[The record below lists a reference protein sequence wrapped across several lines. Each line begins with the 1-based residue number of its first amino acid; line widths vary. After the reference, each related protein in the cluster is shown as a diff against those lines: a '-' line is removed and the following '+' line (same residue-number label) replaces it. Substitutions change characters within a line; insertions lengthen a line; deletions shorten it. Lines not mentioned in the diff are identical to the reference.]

1 MLTLVTLL
9 PLREAT
15 LEESKKDCVGRKE
28 SSREVCTR
36 HGFSTTVMAGC
47 ACEGAQPARQKKKK
61 MDSEP
66 PPFGEHD
73 HTEQAQCTPFAAA
86 SPPAL
91 LATCTSNIRLANEQ
105 RNDNALLPKR
115 RNERDAS
122 HHRRSRHSATATRL
136 ESDAPMQ
143 MKPRMPDRHINSPH

>member
-1 MLTLVTLL
+1 MHATWLL
-9 PLREAT
+9 DDRN
-15 LEESKKDCVGRKE
+15 GRG
-28 SSREVCTR
+28 RPW
-36 HGFSTTVMAGC
+36 GGTTC
-47 ACEGAQPARQKKKK
+47 PAKKKK

-73 HTEQAQCTPFAAA
+73 HTKQAQCTPFAAA

-91 LATCTSNIRLANEQ
+91 LATCTPNIRLANEQ

-122 HHRRSRHSATATRL
+122 HHRLATLGNSDPTR
-136 ESDAPMQ
+136 
-143 MKPRMPDRHINSPH
+143 I

>member
-15 LEESKKDCVGRKE
+15 LEESEKDCVGRKE

-61 MDSEP
+61 WTANHRPS
-66 PPFGEHD
+66 GN
-73 HTEQAQCTPFAAA
+73 TTTQSRRNVLL
-86 SPPAL
+86 SPPHRRQH
-91 LATCTSNIRLANEQ
+91 CSRLACQ
-105 RNDNALLPKR
+105 TC
-115 RNERDAS
+115 AS
-122 HHRRSRHSATATRL
+122 QMSSATTTHCYQSAATNAMHRTT
-136 ESDAPMQ
+136 DVRDTRQ
-143 MKPRMPDRHINSPH
+143 QRPDSNLTPQRR